1 MIRQAINCDICAAEK
16 QESNYWFV
24 AYEHGGELKLR
35 GWESPKTSRKD
46 AKHLCGQKCA
56 QRMMANFMASQ
67 MANIHN
73 GEPAKEAALEG
84 IEYAAA
90 NDGREVFHRTERVE
104 RADQRADQRT
114 DRDRTDRSLLS
125 RAAIDGAEIEA
136 DSWAGPARPKEETW
150 ETQNKARIERE
161 SFLNATRTKAPAS
174 SRLQRMA

>member
-35 GWESPKTSRKD
+35 GWESPKNSRKD

-67 MANIHN
+67 MANVHN
-73 GEPAKEAALEG
+73 GEQSKEAAPEG
-84 IEYAAA
+84 VDYAAA
-90 NDGREVFHRTERVE
+90 NDSREVFDRMDRT
-104 RADQRADQRT
+104 DHRT
-114 DRDRTDRSLLS
+114 DRDRTDRSLLG
-125 RAAIDGAEIEA
+125 RVVIDSAEIEA

-150 ETQNKARIERE
+150 EMQNKARIERE

-174 SRLQRMA
+174 NRLQRMA

>member
-35 GWESPKTSRKD
+35 GWESPKNSRKD

-67 MANIHN
+67 MANVHN
-73 GEPAKEAALEG
+73 GEQGKETALEG
-84 IEYAAA
+84 IDYVAA
-90 NDGREVFHRTERVE
+90 NDSREVFDRMDRTDHR
-104 RADQRADQRT
+104 A
-114 DRDRTDRSLLS
+114 DRDRTDRSLLGRVVIES
-125 RAAIDGAEIEA
+125 AEIEA

-150 ETQNKARIERE
+150 EMQNKARIERE

-174 SRLQRMA
+174 NRLQRMA